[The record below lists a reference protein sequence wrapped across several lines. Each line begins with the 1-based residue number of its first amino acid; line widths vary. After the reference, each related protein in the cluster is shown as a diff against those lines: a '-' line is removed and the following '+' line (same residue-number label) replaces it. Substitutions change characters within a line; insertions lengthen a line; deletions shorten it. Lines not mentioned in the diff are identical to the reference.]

1 MFWYTFLKP
10 TFWRVVHV
18 IYCTIPLYKR
28 HTPDAER
35 LHRDSLLIIESQEDK
50 SLILDVVSDKFNR
63 LQISSHPTTSQ
74 HQLVQFFSLWEISL
88 MATSYIYPI

>member
-1 MFWYTFLKP
+1 MFWYTYPRP

-18 IYCTIPLYKR
+18 INRTVPLYDI

-50 SLILDVVSDKFNR
+50 SLILDVVSDKI
-63 LQISSHPTTSQ
+63 L
-74 HQLVQFFSLWEISL
+74 SLYGPVAEHL
-88 MATSYIYPI
+88 ATICFK